1 MDQLELLRVALQLA
15 ITWVVLVVVLA
26 LARRDRLR
34 SEAAV
39 AELRLLLN
47 SRLDAIQQAVE
58 EIGGAPNMTGFA
70 PSTPENWESIRDA
83 WATARRA
90 LERGVESLGD
100 GDARAALSAMPR
112 HTYEQI
118 IERLRTLQRLD
129 APTAET
135 LRMMDRRFMVV
146 RRTRTATADQAEEFA
161 RLQEQAA
168 PGIQRL

>member
-34 SEAAV
+34 AEAEV
-39 AELRLLLN
+39 AELRMLLN

-58 EIGGAPNMTGFA
+58 EVGGAPNMAGFA
-70 PSTPENWESIRDA
+70 PSTPENWESIRDS

-90 LERGVESLGD
+90 LDRAVESVD
-100 GDARAALSAMPR
+100 GEARAALSAMPR

-129 APTAET
+129 PPTAEA
-135 LRMMDRRFMVV
+135 LRTMDRRFMVV

-161 RLQEQAA
+161 RLQDQAA